1 MRNILTTIIVTSL
14 LLFAT
19 HANADQETVAA
30 IEQAGGTLTAE
41 EAAALKDIQC
51 KKPNPKEDFVVSDSC
66 QSLVDQIAALVA
78 KYSGDENM
86 VNAILTGAVNSHPEL
101 SQQFAD
107 AAMAASPD
115 NIAQIAALMI
125 DLAPTA
131 AGIANPTA
139 LAAISNIPTPPGG
152 GGSLNIPTPPGGGDS
167 SSPN

>member
-1 MRNILTTIIVTSL
+1 MRNILTILATSL

-19 HANADQETVAA
+19 HANADQKTVAA
-30 IEQAGGTLTAE
+30 IEKAGGALTKE
-41 EAAALKDIQC
+41 EASALKDIQC
-51 KKPNPKEDFVVSDSC
+51 KKPNPKEDFVVSESC
-66 QSLVDQIAALVA
+66 QSLVDQIAELVA
-78 KYSGDENM
+78 KYSADENM
-86 VNAILTGAVNSHPEL
+86 VNAILTGAVDAHPEL

-131 AGIANPTA
+131 AGITNPTA
-139 LAAISNIPTPPGG
+139 IAATSNIPTPSGG
-152 GGSLNIPTPPGGGDS
+152 GGS

>member
-1 MRNILTTIIVTSL
+1 MRK
-14 LLFAT
+14 LLFTLALSSSLIAT
-19 HANADQETVAA
+19 SAFADQKTVAS
-30 IEQAGGTLTAE
+30 IEKTGGVLTSE
-41 EAAALKDIQC
+41 EISALKDIQC
-51 KKPNPKEDFVVSDSC
+51 KKPNPNKDFIVSESC

-78 KYSGDENM
+78 NYSADENM
-86 VNAILTGAVNSHPEL
+86 VNAILTGAVESHPEL

-131 AGIANPTA
+131 AGGGLTNPTA
-139 LAAISNIPTPPGG
+139 IATANIPTPSAAGG
-152 GGSLNIPTPPGGGDS
+152 GTS